1 MTRVLDSSSNTVTS
15 RMSDH
20 NNLISSRYIIC
31 LKQAFSLMIAIDYFF
46 LHSEKEFQFQSKAMV
61 SIILPVSH
69 ANIQIVKK
77 NKNVIHANC

>member
-1 MTRVLDSSSNTVTS
+1 
-15 RMSDH
+15 
-20 NNLISSRYIIC
+20 
-31 LKQAFSLMIAIDYFF
+31 MIAIDYFF